1 MPDQDET
8 AEPPATAGTPVRGV
22 PAALTTRGLLFCLLV
37 LLVFAFAP
45 HVQAQPA
52 HAPGTICYT
61 PQFWCWAPQAGPPGA
76 PCACPTPYGWVYGT
90 LG

>member
-1 MPDQDET
+1 MPGQH
-8 AEPPATAGTPVRGV
+8 AEFMAPAG
-22 PAALTTRGLLFCLLV
+22 PAARNVPVALMARGLLYCLLA
-37 LLVFAFAP
+37 LLICAFAP
-45 HVQAQPA
+45 RAGAQPA
-52 HAPGTICYT
+52 HPPGSICYT